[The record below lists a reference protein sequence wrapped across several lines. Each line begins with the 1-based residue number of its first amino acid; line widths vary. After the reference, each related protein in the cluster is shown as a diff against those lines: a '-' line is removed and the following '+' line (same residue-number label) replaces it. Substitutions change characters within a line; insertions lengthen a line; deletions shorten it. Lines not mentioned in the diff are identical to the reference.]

1 VARFGFLLALLAAAP
16 LLLAAEDE
24 RALPFETLEGE
35 PVLLAPAPGGEALL
49 VHFWATWCPEC
60 DDELPLLERAAKSCA
75 GAPLRLAVVNV
86 ADSPEEIARFRERH
100 GLAMPVLRDPDGSVW
115 RRFARGLPANLTWTR
130 EGRRAELGPRDAAA
144 WERALADL
152 GCGAPA
158 AR

>member
-1 VARFGFLLALLAAAP
+1 VARFRSLRALLACAP
-16 LLLAAEDE
+16 LLLAAGGEE
-24 RALPFETLEGE
+24 PLPFQTLEGE
-35 PVLLAPAPGGEALL
+35 RVQLAPAPGGEALL

-60 DDELPLLERAAKSCA
+60 GEELPLLERAAAACA
-75 GAPLRLAVVNV
+75 GAPLRLAMVNV

-100 GLAMPVLRDPDGSVW
+100 GLRMPVLRDPDGSVW

-130 EGRRAELGPRDAAA
+130 EGRRAELGARDAAA

-158 AR
+158 PR

>member
-1 VARFGFLLALLAAAP
+1 VARFGLLLALLAAAP

-24 RALPFETLEGE
+24 RPLLLETLEGE
-35 PVLLAPAPGGEALL
+35 RVQLAPAPGGEALL

-60 DDELPLLERAAKSCA
+60 GGELPLLERAAKSCA
-75 GAPLRLAVVNV
+75 GAPLRLVMVNV

-130 EGRRAELGPRDAAA
+130 EGRRAELGSRDAAA

-152 GCGAPA
+152 GCGAAA